1 MLDRKVDRSRD
12 EAKTMRVVMQPER
25 ASAIVAA
32 SDRDDWSQF
41 DAHELRRTIGAEA
54 TLALSGLLS
63 LAGEKLRR
71 PG

>member
-1 MLDRKVDRSRD
+1 MPLWRAAD
-12 EAKTMRVVMQPER
+12 E
-25 ASAIVAA
+25 
-32 SDRDDWSQF
+32 
-41 DAHELRRTIGAEA
+41 ELRRTIGAEA